1 MEKLNFF
8 IDKIRKNSLQQS
20 VSSSPFHNRYAT
32 SYNENDANRDCDNV
46 SRHFL
51 TNGWATAGP
60 ERAGGGGHQQSV
72 NLGTGIYSMMKFLRL
87 SFIKFITLY
96 NRISVHYQRNPRFR
110 TW

>member
-72 NLGTGIYSMMKFLRL
+72 NLGTGIYTLMRFLSL
-87 SFIKFITLY
+87 HFIDFITLY
-96 NRISVHYQRNPRFR
+96 NQTPAHYQRNPRFR
-110 TW
+110 TN